1 MQILEKKVSMT
12 ELFYDLIFVCA
23 LRKMTGMIH
32 HLHHGIIEPLT
43 YAKYI
48 IVIIFWIN
56 VWMIQAVFNNRYGDD
71 DTADQLFLYFDMFLL
86 LFLLNSTGEN
96 WRDLFVSYNTFF
108 CKNSHKKIVLIFH
121 QYDLVCDQNYTIKKT
136 SLSAS

>member
-1 MQILEKKVSMT
+1 MQILEKKGSMT

-48 IVIIFWIN
+48 IVIICWIN
-56 VWMIQAVFNNRYGDD
+56 VWMIQAVFNNRYGV
-71 DTADQLFLYFDMFLL
+71 TIQLINYFYILTCFSCY
-86 LFLLNSTGEN
+86 F
-96 WRDLFVSYNTFF
+96 Y
-108 CKNSHKKIVLIFH
+108 
-121 QYDLVCDQNYTIKKT
+121 
-136 SLSAS
+136 

>member
-1 MQILEKKVSMT
+1 MIN
-12 ELFYDLIFVCA
+12 LFYDLIFVCA
-23 LRKMTGMIH
+23 LRKVTGMIH
-32 HLHHGIIEPLT
+32 HLHHSIIEPLT

-48 IVIIFWIN
+48 IAIICWIN

-96 WRDLFVSYNTFF
+96 WRDLFASYNTFY
-108 CKNSHKKIVLIFH
+108 L
-121 QYDLVCDQNYTIKKT
+121 T
-136 SLSAS
+136 SLNLYFPIE

>member
-23 LRKMTGMIH
+23 LGKMTGMIH

-71 DTADQLFLYFDMFLL
+71 DTADQLFLYFIDIYKTLL
-86 LFLLNSTGEN
+86 KKMVPRNGFEPSTV
-96 WRDLFVSYNTFF
+96 RV
-108 CKNSHKKIVLIFH
+108 
-121 QYDLVCDQNYTIKKT
+121 
-136 SLSAS
+136 